1 MPIVQKRQRCGL
13 FCTVAVMMISCGN
26 GGAEPAAR
34 PEPCPSPAPVA
45 DISLLP
51 KDVPLQRFATIT
63 ELEIKGGFLAAEA
76 TTDTSIV
83 ELFPPLA
90 RALLNSHYDIL
101 SSDNEGFEAEIFFG
115 RGKNVTGTFLLRE
128 GPCKDQVTVR
138 LLYGA
143 PRYRGDG

>member
-1 MPIVQKRQRCGL
+1 
-13 FCTVAVMMISCGN
+13 MMVSCGS
-26 GGAEPAAR
+26 GAAEPTAR
-34 PEPCPSPAPVA
+34 PEPCPTPTPLA
-45 DISLLP
+45 DVSLLP

-63 ELEIKGGFLAAEA
+63 ELEVKGGFLGAEA

-83 ELFPPLA
+83 ELFPPVA
-90 RALLNSHYDIL
+90 RALLNSGYDIL

-143 PRYRGDG
+143 PRYRGEG

>member
-1 MPIVQKRQRCGL
+1 M
-13 FCTVAVMMISCGN
+13 AASCGN
-26 GGAEPAAR
+26 GAREPAAR
-34 PEPCPSPAPVA
+34 PEPCPSRAPVA
-45 DISLLP
+45 DLSLLP

-63 ELEIKGGFLAAEA
+63 ELEIKGGFLGAEA

-90 RALLNSHYDIL
+90 RALLNSGYDIL

-115 RGKNVTGTFLLRE
+115 RGKDVTGTFLLRE
-128 GPCKDQVTVR
+128 GPCKDEVTIR

-143 PRYRGDG
+143 PRYRGRG